1 MHIPASRLL
10 SLLLIPPVLGGVL
23 TWSALSAR
31 AADGA
36 AQVPAALL
44 TPRLDHIGVL
54 QGSTREELR
63 LQIHLKFGD
72 PFGVVFDRQRRSFRF
87 SSCS

>member
-23 TWSALSAR
+23 TWSALSAW

-36 AQVPAALL
+36 AQVPAA
-44 TPRLDHIGVL
+44 
-54 QGSTREELR
+54 
-63 LQIHLKFGD
+63 
-72 PFGVVFDRQRRSFRF
+72 
-87 SSCS
+87 